1 MKRNSRGAAVWK
13 GRIAFGLVGIPIEL
27 VPAVDAKE
35 HIGFHLLHRKD
46 RAPIQYRKFCSK
58 EGIAVP
64 DDEVVRG
71 YETSR
76 GKWALVEKDEVE
88 AARRDSGEDVEAHV
102 LEVLQFVRAEAL
114 DPVSFAHPYYV
125 VPGEGGRKSF
135 GVFRAA
141 LADARRI
148 GLGRLRLRA
157 TIHLGAIL
165 PIPRGLSIVLLRP
178 FEEIAAAP
186 STPFPAP
193 QAAETKMARLLIDEM
208 AGEEVDPAKYPDRHR
223 EALRKLLA
231 SKRPI
236 EGATAEE
243 REPARGGKGQVV
255 DLMAAL
261 KASLAVRGGK
271 RSSSRR
277 RTRAA

>member
-1 MKRNSRGAAVWK
+1 MPRGAAVWK

-27 VPAVDAKE
+27 VPAVDTNE

-58 EGIAVP
+58 EGIPVP

-71 YETSR
+71 YEASK

-88 AARRDSGEDVEAHV
+88 AARRDSGEEVEAHV

-141 LADARRI
+141 LSGAGRVGI
-148 GLGRLRLRA
+148 GRLRLRA
-157 TIHLGAIL
+157 TIHLGAII
-165 PIPRGLSIVLLRP
+165 PTPRGLSIVLLRP

-186 STPFPAP
+186 STPLPAP
-193 QAAETKMARLLIDEM
+193 QTAETKMARLLIDEM
-208 AGEEVDPAKYPDRHR
+208 AGDEVDPAKYPDRYR
-223 EALRKLLA
+223 AALRKLLA

-236 EGATAEE
+236 EGAAAAE
-243 REPARGGKGQVV
+243 RAPARGGRGEVV

-261 KASLAVRGGK
+261 KASLAARGGK
-271 RSSSRR
+271 RASSRR